1 MRDEDGVPHVF
12 PELTP
17 APARIPEPPPIP
29 GREPEKMHATRH
41 TSGKVPMSFLYDF
54 PTALEG
60 VCRIMQQG
68 CGEYGRDNWK
78 LGQPDE
84 NYLNSNLR
92 HMFKW
97 ANGENIDPKS
107 GENHL
112 HHAIC
117 NLLMMAEG
125 YWSDGEK

>member
-1 MRDEDGVPHVF
+1 MKDEDGVPYVF
-12 PELTP
+12 PELTTP
-17 APARIPEPPPIP
+17 PRAALKPPPTPAAGP
-29 GREPEKMHATRH
+29 GKVHATRH

-68 CGEYGRDNWK
+68 VDEYGRDNWK

-92 HMFKW
+92 HMFRW
-97 ANGENIDPKS
+97 TNGEKIDPKS

-125 YWSDGEK
+125 YWSDDEK